1 MNRAPRLIRFTKA
14 AASRR
19 GRAISTNVGTGR
31 FQIEYRGIES
41 LILDP
46 RNPRQHPQKQVLQIA
61 DSIRE
66 FGFLMPV
73 VIDDKGQVII
83 GHGRVLAAK
92 QLRMFEVPV
101 IEVKHLSSTQL
112 KALRIADNKLAL
124 NAHWDERLLG
134 EEFVALQELDLD
146 FEIEITGFSAPEI
159 DLTIQ
164 NLGREGT
171 QDPDEQGSITGAA
184 VCQSGDLWLLD
195 EHRLLCEDATSA
207 AAFEL
212 LMTNRRAQLVFTD
225 PPYNVRIDGHV
236 SGNGRIKHR
245 EFAQAA
251 GEMTSAE
258 FTRFLTNS
266 CGLLADFSADGSI
279 HFVCM
284 DWRHA
289 EELLVAGKQVYS
301 DLKNINVWAK
311 NNAGMGSLYRS
322 QHEFIFVFK
331 SGTARHINNIELGKN
346 GRHRSNIWNYAG
358 ATTEGR
364 RGNNLLALH
373 PTAKPVTMV
382 MDAILDCSNR
392 GDIVLDSFLGS
403 GTTLLAAERTGR
415 VCYGLELDPLYVD
428 TIIRRW
434 QNLTGRDAQ
443 RASDNKTFRE
453 IEAEAEEGKQG

>member
-1 MNRAPRLIRFTKA
+1 MNRAPRLMRFPAGTVG
-14 AASRR
+14 RR
-19 GRAISTNVGTGR
+19 GRAARTNVGTGR

-66 FGFLMPV
+66 FGFIMPA

-101 IEVKHLSSTQL
+101 IEVKHLSSTH
-112 KALRIADNKLAL
+112 KLAL

-171 QDPDEQGSITGAA
+171 QDPEEQGSITGAA
-184 VCQSGDLWLLD
+184 VCQSSDLWLLD
-195 EHRLLCEDATSA
+195 GHRLLCGDATSEV
-207 AAFEL
+207 AFEQ
-212 LMTNRRAQLVFTD
+212 LMGTQRARLIFTA
-225 PPYNVRIDGHV
+225 PPYNVRIEGHV

-245 EFAQAA
+245 EFAQAS

-258 FTRFLTNS
+258 FTRFLVNS

-289 EELLVAGKQVYS
+289 EELLAAGKQVYS

-331 SGTARHINNIELGKN
+331 SGAARHVNNIELGKN
-346 GRHRSNIWNYAG
+346 GRHRSNVWNYAG
-358 ATTEGR
+358 ASTEGR

-415 VCYGLELDPLYVD
+415 LCCGLELDPFYVD
-428 TIIRRW
+428 TTIRRW
-434 QNLTGRDAQ
+434 QNLTGRDAR

-453 IEAEAEEGKQG
+453 IEAEQEEQDEK